1 MAHTINEYV
10 TFVREMKRTFYTTG
24 AVLPSGKQLTVATIQ
39 PFLRHGRPARILEA
53 GPGTGA
59 VTQRL
64 VPHLRPDD
72 VLDIVEI
79 NDSFVKVLQQRFAN
93 EPDFQ
98 RVAKQATIH
107 HMPVQQ
113 LRTDQPY
120 DFIMCGLPFN
130 NFSLDLVTDIF
141 NHFKTLLAPNG
152 VLSFFEYLWIRRMK
166 SVFVSREERERLS
179 EVGGMLDSYI
189 QRYRFHHTK
198 AFANFPPAVVH
209 HLRLNGES
217 DKQRNDDTVAA

>member
-1 MAHTINEYV
+1 MARKISEYV
-10 TFVREMKRTFYTTG
+10 TFVREVKRTFYTTG

-39 PFLRHGRPARILEA
+39 PFLRHDRPARILEV

-64 VPHLRPDD
+64 VPHLRPEDH
-72 VLDIVEI
+72 LDIVEI
-79 NDSFVKVLQQRFAN
+79 NESFVSTLRQRFAT
-93 EPDFQ
+93 EPEFQ
-98 RVAKQATIH
+98 RVAKQTTIH
-107 HMPVQQ
+107 HIPVQE
-113 LRTDQPY
+113 LRTDRPY

-130 NFSLDLVTDIF
+130 NFSLDLVKDIF
-141 NHFKTLLAPNG
+141 AHFHTLLAPNG

-179 EVGGMLDSYI
+179 QVGCVLDSYI
-189 QRYRFHHTK
+189 ERFRFHHTK
-198 AFANFPPAVVH
+198 AFVNFPPAVVH
-209 HLRLNGES
+209 HLRLHGDS